1 MCTRITQRSGALS
14 PFHRPCFIAPWRQ
27 AVNYSRNFVY
37 IIYISLHYKWAEC
50 RASDK
55 KCNKVGHFAR
65 VCRATERKESQR
77 ENRKPVNRKK
87 GKNYKVCAVAIERQS
102 WVGEED
108 SRSEKKHVL
117 SKGKDDRVLINING
131 RKIKMVAD
139 IGCGQN
145 IIPSQ
150 LYKDGIQFKRC
161 PLKHT
166 NVCSVWSAIS
176 PEMFGILG
184 SQLDCRYEFYR
195 LAY

>member
-1 MCTRITQRSGALS
+1 
-14 PFHRPCFIAPWRQ
+14 
-27 AVNYSRNFVY
+27 VNYSRNFVY
-37 IIYISLHYKWAEC
+37 IIYISLHYKRAEC

-55 KCNKVGHFAR
+55 KCNKVGYFAR
-65 VCRATERKESQR
+65 VCRATEHKESQR

-166 NVCSVWSAIS
+166 NKKFVAYGQRYPLKC
-176 PEMFGILG
+176 LG
-184 SQLDCRYEFYR
+184 YLEANLTAGMSSIHIRGKR
-195 LAY
+195 P